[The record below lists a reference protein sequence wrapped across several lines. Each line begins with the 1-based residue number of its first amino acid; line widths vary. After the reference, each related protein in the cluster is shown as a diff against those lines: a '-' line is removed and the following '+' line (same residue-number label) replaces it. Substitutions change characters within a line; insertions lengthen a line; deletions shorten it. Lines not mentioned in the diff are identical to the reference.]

1 MKYQAVI
8 FDLDGTLTESSLGV
22 LNGIRYAFDKL
33 KLEHPDEATLRR
45 YLGPPLHQSLM
56 EFSGFT
62 PEQATLGQDYYRE
75 YYDVTGAYENMVFPG
90 IRLLLHTLKNLGVY
104 LSVATHKTMQTSIEV
119 LKAFDLYR
127 YFDTVQGPLIEEDP
141 EPDKAELIRRANPGG
156 LKAVM
161 IGDRASDASAAH
173 QNGHDSIAALYGYGH
188 KEEFEKV
195 GTTMFAECADD
206 IYALLGIEKPKP
218 KGFFISFEGND
229 GSGKSTQAKLL
240 AEHLRQTGHD
250 VLLTRE
256 PGGTRVGERIREI
269 LLDRDNNDMEDL
281 TEAMLYAAA
290 RAQHVR
296 QVILPA
302 LEAGKTVVSDR
313 FVDSSIA
320 YQGAGRGLGID
331 LVRQINA
338 PAVENCLPDLT
349 VFLKLDPE
357 VGMKRFSGSREADRL
372 ELAGEEFHQAVAEAF
387 EKIITTEERFVTVSS
402 KGSKAD
408 TAKTVYEQVLA
419 RLNERDL
426 P

>member
-8 FDLDGTLTESSLGV
+8 FDLDGTLTESSPGI
-22 LNGIRYAFDKL
+22 LNGIRYAFDKM
-33 KLEHPDEATLRR
+33 KMECPDEATLRR
-45 YLGPPLHQSLM
+45 YLGPPLLNSLM
-56 EFSGFT
+56 AFSGFT
-62 PEQATLGQDYYRE
+62 LEQASLGQEYYRE
-75 YYDVTGAYENMVFPG
+75 YYDVTGAYENKVFPG
-90 IRLLLHTLKNLGVY
+90 IRLLLHTLKSLGVY
-104 LSVATHKTMQTSIEV
+104 LSVATHKPMHTSIEV
-119 LKAFDLYR
+119 LKVFDLYR

-141 EPDKAELIRRANPGG
+141 EPDKAELIRRANPRG

-161 IGDRASDASAAH
+161 IGDRASDAAAAH
-173 QNGHDSIAALYGYGH
+173 QNGLDSIAALYGYGH
-188 KEEFEKV
+188 KEEFFKI

-206 IYALLGIEKPKP
+206 IYGLLGIEKPKQ

-302 LEAGKTVVSDR
+302 LKAGKTVISDR

-331 LVRQINA
+331 LVRRINA

-349 VFLKLDPE
+349 VFLKLNPE
-357 VGMKRFSGSREADRL
+357 VGMKRFSSSREADRL

-387 EKIITTEERFVTVSS
+387 EKIIATEDRFVTVSS
-402 KGSKAD
+402 KGTKAD
-408 TAKTVYEQVLA
+408 TAKTVYKQVLA
-419 RLNERDL
+419 RMNERDF